1 VASIELQNIAHQY
14 DTLGSAPN
22 ALNGISELWQDCG
35 AYALLGPSGCGKTTL
50 LNIISG
56 LLRPTEGRVLF
67 DSVDVTELSPEQR
80 NIAQVFQFPVVYDT
94 LSVAENLAF
103 PLKNRGLPKARI
115 EHRVKEVLAMLEL
128 TDRAQ
133 STASRLS
140 ADDKQK
146 ISLGRGLVRTDVKA
160 ILFDEP
166 LTVIDPHLKWHLR
179 TELKKIHRQFQHTMI
194 YVTHDQTEALT
205 FADKVIVMYE
215 GSVVQVGTPPE
226 LFEKPQH
233 TFVGQF
239 IGTPGMNVIKVNLQ
253 GHSAWIGNQEIKLAN
268 SYGIGAGPA
277 ELGIRPEYVE
287 LCSDLG
293 LAATVVAVEDLGR
306 HLLVR
311 TRVDDQVINV
321 IARHGES
328 IPESPRLNFAP
339 DKLNLYRDSCLV
351 EPLAA

>member
-1 VASIELQNIAHQY
+1 VATIELQNIAHQY
-14 DTLGSAPN
+14 DPQQGSPY
-22 ALNGISELWQDCG
+22 ALRNLSEIWQDRG

-56 LLRPTEGRVLF
+56 LLRPSEGRVLF

-103 PLKNRGLPKARI
+103 PLRNRGLPKAQI
-115 EHRVKEVLAMLEL
+115 ESRVNEVLAMLDL
-128 TDRAQ
+128 SDRAE
-133 STASRLS
+133 SIASRLS

-160 ILFDEP
+160 VLFDEP

-215 GSVVQVGTPPE
+215 GSVVQIGTPPE
-226 LFEKPQH
+226 LFQKPQH
-233 TFVGQF
+233 TFVGRF
-239 IGTPGMNVIKVNLQ
+239 IGTPGMNIIKVNLR
-253 GHSAWIGNQEIKLAN
+253 GNSAMLNDQVITLAS
-268 SYGIGAGPA
+268 SYGLTDGPA
-277 ELGIRPEYVE
+277 ELGIRPEYIE
-287 LCSDLG
+287 LSADRG
-293 LAATVVAVEDLGR
+293 LRAAVVAVEDLGR

-311 TRVDDQVINV
+311 TRVDDQIINV
-321 IARHGES
+321 IARNGDS
-328 IPESPRLNFAP
+328 IPEVTRLNFES
-339 DKLNLYRDSCLV
+339 DKLILFRDSRLV
-351 EPLAA
+351 EPRTV

>member
-1 VASIELQNIAHQY
+1 MASIELQNIAHQY
-14 DTLGSAPN
+14 DPLGSSPY
-22 ALNGISELWQDCG
+22 ALKNIREIWHDCG

-56 LLRPTEGRVLF
+56 LLRPSEGRVLF

-94 LSVAENLAF
+94 LTVAENLAF
-103 PLKNRGLPKARI
+103 PLKNRGLPKTQI
-115 EHRVKEVLAMLEL
+115 DSRVKEVLAMLDL
-128 TDRAQ
+128 TDRAA
-133 STASRLS
+133 SAASRLS

-215 GSVVQVGTPPE
+215 GSIVQVGTPPE
-226 LFEKPQH
+226 LFERPQH

-239 IGTPGMNVIKVNLQ
+239 IGTPGMNVIKVDLQ
-253 GHSAWIGNQEIKLAN
+253 GCSAWLGNQEIKLAN
-268 SYGIGAGPA
+268 SYRIAGGQA
-277 ELGIRPEYVE
+277 ELGIRPEYIE
-287 LCSDLG
+287 LSSDRG
-293 LAATVVAVEDLGR
+293 LAVTLVAVEDLGR

-311 TRVDDQVINV
+311 TRVDDQVVNV

-328 IPESPRLNFAP
+328 IPESPRLTFAS

-351 EPLAA
+351 EPQAS